1 MRISDWSSDVCSSD
15 LEFHGEEK
23 DKPAEQEWET
33 VNRASALW
41 TRPRT
46 EVKDEEYQE
55 FYKHVAHDFDNPL
68 SWSHNKV
75 EGKLEY
81 TSLQIG
87 RASCRERV
95 CQDESITGVTVALN
109 KKKNHQ

>member
-1 MRISDWSSDVCSSD
+1 AAA
-15 LEFHGEEK
+15 EGEEQ
-23 DKPAEQEWET
+23 PAAEWET

-55 FYKHVAHDFDNPL
+55 FYKHVAHDFENPL
-68 SWSHNKV
+68 SWSHSKV

-81 TSLQIG
+81 SSLLYVPA
-87 RASCRERV
+87 RAPF
-95 CQDESITGVTVALN
+95 DL
-109 KKKNHQ
+109 